1 MATGDQGVTPVGS
14 YTIANRLIGPT
25 WYWEGREYKAD
36 DPDYPLGSR
45 WMGLSRKGYG
55 IHGTNEPELIGQQV
69 SHGCIRMLN
78 EDVEELFDV
87 VSIGTP
93 VSITD

>member
-1 MATGDQGVTPVGS
+1 MADSDRG
-14 YTIANRLIGPT
+14 RLSVSLVDVHD
-25 WYWEGREYKAD
+25 GRETEFLALASD
-36 DPDYPLGSR
+36 VAAV
-45 WMGLSRKGYG
+45 LSRKGYG